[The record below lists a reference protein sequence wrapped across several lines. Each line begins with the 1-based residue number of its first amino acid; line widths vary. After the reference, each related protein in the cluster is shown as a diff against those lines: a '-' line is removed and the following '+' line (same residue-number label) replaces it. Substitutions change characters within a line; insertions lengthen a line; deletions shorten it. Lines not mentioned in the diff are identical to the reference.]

1 MPIIMGRTNSLL
13 RECPATAE
21 LEFSSKLLGPA
32 RHVYSRCYTTELGE
46 QARMIE
52 GKTYLFHINYFSP
65 TRELFVSDPD
75 ERYLGIAPRVHIPC
89 MLDADGVAARAKEVR
104 KQWKTLAAPVARRA
118 ANRIAKQVSDMAKN
132 TAIVQAAIKQG
143 LVPGAKMPA
152 AAQGESYEATPAV
165 RTAVDDDADFALLEL
180 HGG

>member
-1 MPIIMGRTNSLL
+1 MPTIMGRTNGLL

-32 RHVYSRCYTTELGE
+32 RHIYSRCYTTEIGE

-52 GKTYLFHINYFSP
+52 GKTYLFHMNYFSP

-75 ERYLGIAPRVHIPC
+75 ERYLGIAQRVHIPC
-89 MLDADGVAARAKEVR
+89 MLDADGVAERAKEVR

-118 ANRIAKQVSDMAKN
+118 ATRIAKQVADMQRN
-132 TAIVQAAIKQG
+132 TAVVAAAIGHG
-143 LVPGAKMPA
+143 LVQGAKTPTA
-152 AAQGESYEATPAV
+152 LQDEPVNAAQAG
-165 RTAVDDDADFALLEL
+165 RTAADDDADLALLEL